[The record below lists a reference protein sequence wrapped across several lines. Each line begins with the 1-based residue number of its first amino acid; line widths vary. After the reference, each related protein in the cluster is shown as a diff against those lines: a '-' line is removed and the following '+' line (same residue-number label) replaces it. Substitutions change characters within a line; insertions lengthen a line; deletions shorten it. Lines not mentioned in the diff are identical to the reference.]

1 MKSLKYLA
9 MVLAVFIASVA
20 IANTGKGKAKKTV
33 YVFGVATSFNDST
46 AYVTAVQK
54 LDSVELAGKT
64 GLLAHKN
71 EYSYLL
77 KDYMA
82 RQGLSHSTCVTVNAS
97 SLKQLEKLNAKMKL
111 KFAKKDKFIVK
122 DIPESEFR
130 YERVIV
136 AQ

>member
-9 MVLAVFIASVA
+9 MVLTVFMASVA
-20 IANTGKGKAKKTV
+20 IANAGKGKAKKTV

-71 EYSYLL
+71 EYSYQL

-82 RQGLSHSTCVTVNAS
+82 RQGQSHSTCVTVNAS

-130 YERVIV
+130 YERVV
-136 AQ
+136 EAQ

>member
-1 MKSLKYLA
+1 MKSLKYLTII
-9 MVLAVFIASVA
+9 LAVFMTSISVA
-20 IANTGKGKAKKTV
+20 NAEKGKGKKTV

-54 LDSVELAGKT
+54 LDSVELASKT

-71 EYSYLL
+71 EYSYQL

-82 RQGLSHSTCVTVNAS
+82 RQGQSHSTCVTVNAS
-97 SLKQLEKLNAKMKL
+97 SLKQLEKINAKMRL
-111 KFAKKDKFIVK
+111 KFAKKDKLIVK
-122 DIPESEFR
+122 DIPESEFH
-130 YERVIV
+130 YERVVV